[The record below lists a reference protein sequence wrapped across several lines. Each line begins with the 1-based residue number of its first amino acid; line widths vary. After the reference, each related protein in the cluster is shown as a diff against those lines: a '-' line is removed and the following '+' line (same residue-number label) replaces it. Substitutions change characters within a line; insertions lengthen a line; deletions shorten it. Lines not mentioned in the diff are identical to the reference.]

1 MITLSK
7 AIKNYTFSLPIELLN
22 KLKKYSSEGHV
33 PSVNSAVKEAI
44 ESYVKVIEKQNL
56 YIQMKEASKDP
67 MFMED
72 LDSVM
77 YDFSYSD
84 YEVTKE
90 NK

>member
-1 MITLSK
+1 MSK
-7 AIKNYTFSLPIELLN
+7 VIKNYTFSLPIDLLN
-22 KLKKYSSEGHV
+22 KLKKYSNEGLV
-33 PSVNSAVKEAI
+33 PSVNSAVKDAI
-44 ESYVKVIEKQNL
+44 ESYVKLIEKQNL

-84 YEVTKE
+84 FEATKE

>member
-1 MITLSK
+1 LSK
-7 AIKNYTFSLPIELLN
+7 TIKNYTFSLPIELLN
-22 KLKKYSSEGHV
+22 KLKKFSNEGHV

-44 ESYVKVIEKQNL
+44 ESYVKLIEKQNL
-56 YIQMKEASKDP
+56 YIKMKEASKDP

-84 YEVTKE
+84 YEATKE
-90 NK
+90 KK

>member
-1 MITLSK
+1 MSK
-7 AIKNYTFSLPIELLN
+7 VIKNYTFSLPIDLLN
-22 KLKKYSSEGHV
+22 KLKKYSNEGLV
-33 PSVNSAVKEAI
+33 PSVNSAVKDAI
-44 ESYVKVIEKQNL
+44 ESYVKLIEKQNL

-77 YDFSYSD
+77 HDFSYSD
-84 YEVTKE
+84 FEATKE